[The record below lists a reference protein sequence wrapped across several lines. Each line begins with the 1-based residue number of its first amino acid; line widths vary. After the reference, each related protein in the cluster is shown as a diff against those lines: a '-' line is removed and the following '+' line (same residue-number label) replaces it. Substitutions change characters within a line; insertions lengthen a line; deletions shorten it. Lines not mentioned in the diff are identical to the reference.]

1 MRGTRDTQKVE
12 TLEDWGAGGRW
23 VFFSREMRGEVRY
36 LDDSGHKGLADLT
49 IPGNV
54 DDVGDSSSAREE
66 LVADVQLSLSIY
78 IHISP
83 SYIFFCF
90 EYKRGATIADFF
102 LYFMCLR
109 SRTCFFYC
117 FRFAYLCTTTTT
129 AIYPRRSAGATK
141 IPK

>member
-1 MRGTRDTQKVE
+1 M
-12 TLEDWGAGGRW
+12 LGGRW
-23 VFFSREMRGEVRY
+23 IFFSRKLRGEVRY
-36 LDDSGHKGLADLT
+36 LDGSGHKGLADLT

-83 SYIFFCF
+83 SYIFFCCF

-102 LYFMCLR
+102 FV
-109 SRTCFFYC
+109 FYV
-117 FRFAYLCTTTTT
+117 FE
-129 AIYPRRSAGATK
+129 I
-141 IPK
+141 

>member
-1 MRGTRDTQKVE
+1 M
-12 TLEDWGAGGRW
+12 LGGRW
-23 VFFSREMRGEVRY
+23 IFFSRKMRGEVRY
-36 LDDSGHKGLADLT
+36 LDGSGHKGLADLT

-102 LYFMCLR
+102 WSPVVFEKYIGGSVGGGGVRAGVYVCL
-109 SRTCFFYC
+109 CMYDFF
-117 FRFAYLCTTTTT
+117 
-129 AIYPRRSAGATK
+129 
-141 IPK
+141 